1 MEKRFSFKASFEVQ
15 AVDSKTKRKIHKQA
29 HSTAVISAPSTP
41 GQASQVDPLFL
52 CGPWEVE

>member
-52 CGPWEVE
+52 CGP